1 MGEVLE
7 KYGIRTK
14 ANFGSLV
21 QEKLQD
27 SELCGLYAIY
37 FAHVI
42 FSKVSSK
49 YLNDF
54 HILKFFAG
62 FFVSFDNQNL

>member
-1 MGEVLE
+1 MESCSTVIRWE

-27 SELCGLYAIY
+27 LELCGLYAIY
-37 FAHVI
+37 FAHVL
-42 FSKVSSK
+42 FSKFSSK
-49 YLNDF
+49 NLNDF
-54 HILKFFAG
+54 HILQFFTD
-62 FFVSFDNQNL
+62 VL

>member
-21 QEKLQD
+21 QEKVQN
-27 SELCGLYAIY
+27 SELCGIYAIY
-37 FAHVI
+37 FAHVL
-42 FSKVSSK
+42 FSKVWCI

-54 HILKFFAG
+54 HILKFFSE
-62 FFVSFDNQNL
+62 VL